1 MRALVAWLVLLAL
14 GGCALFRA
22 PPPGIGDPVS
32 FDDLPGWEQ
41 DRHAE
46 AWPAL
51 LQTCARLGNDATWQG
66 VCAVAATLTPDDA
79 RARQFFEYWFVPH
92 RVHGPERART
102 GLITGYYEPILFG
115 SFSPDARFRY
125 PVYRRPDDLITVDLT
140 ALFPELRGRPVRGR
154 LQGNRLVPYYDR
166 NQIGARARESWKGRE
181 LLWVDDDVA
190 LFFLQIQGSGR
201 VVLPDGSEV
210 GVGYADQN
218 GHPYVPLGRC
228 FIERGILP
236 REQVNLFTLREW
248 LRTHPNERAA
258 MLDCNPSYVF
268 FELREANGDGPL
280 GSLRVPLTPE
290 RSVAT
295 DPAFIA
301 GGLGVWLDTTLPD
314 GSAFRRLTFAQD
326 TGGAIRGPIRADV
339 FFGRGERAE
348 RLAGEMRQ
356 TGALYV
362 LRPRAQTMAQTPAR
376 PR

>member
-1 MRALVAWLVLLAL
+1 MRALVAGWLLLVLS
-14 GGCALFRA
+14 GCALFRA
-22 PPPGIGDPVS
+22 PPPGIGDPVA
-32 FDDLPGWEQ
+32 FDDLPGWAE

-51 LQTCARLGNDATWQG
+51 LQTCARLGAEPAWQG
-66 VCAVAATLTPDDA
+66 VCSAAAPISPDDA
-79 RARQFFEYWFVPH
+79 LARQFVERWFIPH
-92 RVHGPERART
+92 RVHGPERASS

-115 SFSPDARFRY
+115 SFKPDARFRY
-125 PVYRRPDDLITVDLT
+125 AVYRRPDDLITVDLA

-166 NQIGARARESWKGRE
+166 KQIGARAHELWKGHE

-210 GVGYADQN
+210 AVGYADQN

-248 LRTHPNERAA
+248 LRAHPNERAA

-268 FELREANGDGPL
+268 FELREAKAEGPL

-314 GSAFRRLTFAQD
+314 GSPYRRLMFAQD

-356 TGALYV
+356 TGAIYV
-362 LRPRAQTMAQTPAR
+362 LRPRPQV
-376 PR
+376 